1 MAKEF
6 NHGIRLVDAGN
17 EPRSFETYDQT
28 SIGAVVTAP
37 NADKD
42 LYPYDTPVVIYTHE
56 IDKLVKLG
64 SHGTA
69 LDVIYAVR
77 AQGIEGKLVIV
88 RVEEKSTPEETRT
101 AIIGSSASMT
111 SVYAL
116 SYARGH
122 TGVEPGILIVPGY
135 DSGRVDNA
143 KNPVADALEQV
154 AAKLKAI
161 AVFDTGGPDAA
172 ASIAYRADFFS
183 RYTYLVDP
191 FVRVATRGGSGEN
204 IVVKPASPFAA
215 AMFLV
220 RDKQKGGVYWSPSN
234 QEVKGIL
241 GTARPITYFDGEI
254 DHEANLLNGNG
265 ITTFIPSRISQSA
278 GGQFVPNG
286 RILWGNRTTSEDP
299 LWTFVNVVRTR
310 ASIEKTIINNFRPWA
325 NDENMTAQH
334 IIAIQRSLQD
344 YLDSVVALGGIL
356 GARAWFERDLNGNE
370 SLRLGKLR
378 IEFDAEEVPPLED
391 LTFGSRRNGSYF
403 NRLSDEI
410 QAKMTYQFGDTIEN
424 YLTAARSGI

>member
-1 MAKEF
+1 M
-6 NHGIRLVDAGN
+6 L
-17 EPRSFETYDQT
+17 S
-28 SIGAVVTAP
+28 
-37 NADKD
+37 
-42 LYPYDTPVVIYTHE
+42 
-56 IDKLVKLG
+56 
-64 SHGTA
+64 
-69 LDVIYAVR
+69 
-77 AQGIEGKLVIV
+77 
-88 RVEEKSTPEETRT
+88 RVF
-101 AIIGSSASMT
+101 
-111 SVYAL
+111 
-116 SYARGH
+116 
-122 TGVEPGILIVPGY
+122 LIVPGY

-172 ASIAYRADFFS
+172 ASIAYRADFSS

-191 FVRVATRGGSGEN
+191 FVRVAMRGADGEN
-204 IVVKPASPFAA
+204 IIVKPASPFAA

-234 QEVKGIL
+234 QEVRGIL

-325 NDENMTAQH
+325 NDENMTVQH
-334 IIAIQRSLQD
+334 VIAIQRSLQD

-356 GARAWFERDLNGNE
+356 GARAWFERDLNQNE

-424 YLTAARSGI
+424 YLTVARSGI